1 MKRILWKTPYLLK
14 FKYSINNDQ
23 YESILGYN
31 DIVQRIY
38 DDQESDIV
46 WKYKEIIAHEG
57 PLSQNH
63 PNYRGSSYNN
73 KVRWENDEVTY

>member
-1 MKRILWKTPYLLK
+1 MDQQENGQKFCVRVFDTINAHDKNVQNNTELMR

-46 WKYKEIIAHEG
+46 
-57 PLSQNH
+57 
-63 PNYRGSSYNN
+63 
-73 KVRWENDEVTY
+73 